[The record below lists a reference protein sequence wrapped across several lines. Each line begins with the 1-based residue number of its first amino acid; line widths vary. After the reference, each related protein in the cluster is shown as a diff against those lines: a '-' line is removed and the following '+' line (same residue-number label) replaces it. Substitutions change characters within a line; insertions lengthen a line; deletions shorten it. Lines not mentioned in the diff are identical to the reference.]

1 MSFEIKKKRKNVKAE
16 KFINKIKEIYSSI
29 KKVIGENEKC
39 R

>member
-1 MSFEIKKKRKNVKAE
+1 VKAE
-16 KFINKIKEIYSSI
+16 KFVNKIKEIYSSI